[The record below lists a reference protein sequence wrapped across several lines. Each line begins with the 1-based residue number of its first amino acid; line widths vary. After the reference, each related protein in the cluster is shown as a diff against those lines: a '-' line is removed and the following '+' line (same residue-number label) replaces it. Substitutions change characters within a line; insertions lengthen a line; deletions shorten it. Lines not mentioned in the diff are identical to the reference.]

1 DVIFRPFFIGGKVK
15 SILLYIEG
23 LSNIEEID
31 DNVLSPLM
39 QNTEEEFYNVNNL
52 IEKKISVSNVKEIK
66 TFSECIQEIS
76 SGNPVI
82 LVDKRN
88 TGFSL
93 GLSKWEKR
101 SVEEPSAEMVVRG
114 PREAFVETL
123 RVNTSLLRRKI
134 RSPELKLQCMEI
146 GRYTKTKVVIAY
158 MEGIADRTLIEET
171 QNRLSRIEIDGI
183 LESGMIQE
191 LIEDN
196 PKSPFPQVLATER
209 PDVVTSNLLEGR
221 VAILV
226 DGTPFSIVVPS
237 TFYSLLQSS
246 EDYYERFLIGTAIRW
261 LRYLFLVISL
271 FLPSLYVALITFHHE
286 MLPTNLLISM
296 AASREYVPFPALVE
310 VLIMEVMFEALRE
323 AGLRLPKQIGG
334 AVSIVGALVIHPFGL
349 ILNFYAGFSLRRPWQ
364 SAALD
369 SLFQYLSV

>member
-1 DVIFRPFFIGGKVK
+1 MKHLWRKLLKSKMAKITPTVGQFKQEPDPLFDNLTNNENKFRSIYKDCSDVIFRPFFIGGKDK

-39 QNTEEEFYNVNNL
+39 QNTEEEFYNVNSL

-82 LVDKRN
+82 LVDKRK

-134 RSPELKLQCMEI
+134 RSPELKMQSIEI
-146 GRYTKTKVVIAY
+146 GRYTKTKVVITY

-171 QNRLSRIEIDGI
+171 QNRLSRIGKCFR
-183 LESGMIQE
+183 
-191 LIEDN
+191 N
-196 PKSPFPQVLATER
+196 
-209 PDVVTSNLLEGR
+209 NLS
-221 VAILV
+221 
-226 DGTPFSIVVPS
+226 D
-237 TFYSLLQSS
+237 
-246 EDYYERFLIGTAIRW
+246 
-261 LRYLFLVISL
+261 FLV
-271 FLPSLYVALITFHHE
+271 
-286 MLPTNLLISM
+286 
-296 AASREYVPFPALVE
+296 
-310 VLIMEVMFEALRE
+310 
-323 AGLRLPKQIGG
+323 
-334 AVSIVGALVIHPFGL
+334 LVIIHDRPPDYDEVVLFAGELWDTLIISRGL
-349 ILNFYAGFSLRRPWQ
+349 FVLKSQFHSLQECCPV
-364 SAALD
+364 S
-369 SLFQYLSV
+369 

>member
-1 DVIFRPFFIGGKVK
+1 
-15 SILLYIEG
+15 
-23 LSNIEEID
+23 
-31 DNVLSPLM
+31 
-39 QNTEEEFYNVNNL
+39 
-52 IEKKISVSNVKEIK
+52 
-66 TFSECIQEIS
+66 
-76 SGNPVI
+76 
-82 LVDKRN
+82 
-88 TGFSL
+88 
-93 GLSKWEKR
+93 
-101 SVEEPSAEMVVRG
+101 

-334 AVSIVGALVIHPFGL
+334 AV
-349 ILNFYAGFSLRRPWQ
+349 
-364 SAALD
+364 
-369 SLFQYLSV
+369 